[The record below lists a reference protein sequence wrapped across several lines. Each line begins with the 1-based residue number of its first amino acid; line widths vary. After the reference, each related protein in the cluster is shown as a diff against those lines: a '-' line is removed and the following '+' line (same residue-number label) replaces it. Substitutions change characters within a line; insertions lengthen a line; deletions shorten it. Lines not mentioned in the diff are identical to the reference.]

1 MLKNRR
7 KQLELLLNNHH
18 VITIGTSAGGIEA
31 LQTLIGQLPKNFPA
45 AILIVQ
51 HLSNEAA
58 SNLVKVL
65 DKVSQLPIEFAKD
78 RQLIELSHI
87 YLAPPDFHLVVK
99 GEQMK
104 VIRGPRENRMRPAID
119 PLFRTAAVS
128 YRSYATGVI
137 LTGMLDDGTAGLQ
150 AIESCGGMTIV
161 QDPSDAAYSSMP
173 KSAIANVKVDRIAP
187 LKDIPDILIERV
199 KQTPPMVSEIPAE
212 LLLEAPITKEAIT
225 EPETMKQ
232 IGQPVAH
239 SCPSCGGPLW
249 QIGNSAERSSD
260 KSQRFGKDSLLRYRC
275 HIGHAFTSRTLI
287 EEQNEATEKALW
299 IALRT
304 LEERSR
310 LLKNMS
316 DRFAQKGAKTLAETH
331 EERAKEALE
340 HSALIRDL
348 IRALRTVTEFPI
360 EENTN
365 REAS

>member
-1 MLKNRR
+1 MKNFH
-7 KQLELLLNNHH
+7 L
-18 VITIGTSAGGIEA
+18 ITIGTSAGGIKA

-45 AILIVQ
+45 AISIVQ

-58 SNLVKVL
+58 SNLVTVL
-65 DKVSQLPIEFAKD
+65 SKVSQLPIEFAKD
-78 RQLIELSHI
+78 QQLIELSHI
-87 YLAPPDFHLVVK
+87 YLAPPDFHLIVQ
-99 GEQMK
+99 GERLR

-119 PLFRTAAVS
+119 PLFRTAAVT

-199 KQTPPMVSEIPAE
+199 KQTPALVSEVPAD

-232 IGQPVAH
+232 IGKPVAH

-249 QIGNSAERSSD
+249 QIGNSTKLLD
-260 KSQRFGKDSLLRYRC
+260 KSKQFSKESLLRYRC

-304 LEERSR
+304 LEERGR
-310 LLKNMS
+310 LLKNMR
-316 DRFAQKGAKTLAETH
+316 DRYAQRGAVALAKTH
-331 EERAKEALE
+331 EERAEEALE

>member
-1 MLKNRR
+1 MK
-7 KQLELLLNNHH
+7 NHH
-18 VITIGTSAGGIEA
+18 IITIGTSAGGIQA
-31 LQTLIGQLPKNFPA
+31 LQTLIGQLPQNFPA

-58 SNLVKVL
+58 SNLVTVL
-65 DKVSQLPIEFAKD
+65 GKVSQLPIEFAKD
-78 RQLIELSHI
+78 RQLIELGRI
-87 YLAPPDFHLVVK
+87 YLAPPDFHLIVQ
-99 GEQMK
+99 GEHLR

-119 PLFRTAAVS
+119 PLFRTAALT

-137 LTGMLDDGTAGLQ
+137 LTGMLDDGTSGLQ

-173 KSAIANVKVDRIAP
+173 KSAIANVKVDRIVP

-199 KQTPPMVSEIPAE
+199 KQTPAIVSEVPAD
-212 LLLEAPITKEAIT
+212 LLLEAPITKEAIA

-249 QIGNSAERSSD
+249 QIGHGTKQKQSLDLSD
-260 KSQRFGKDSLLRYRC
+260 RLGKGSLLRYRC

-304 LEERSR
+304 LEERGR

-316 DRFAQKGAKTLAETH
+316 DRYAQRGASALAKTH
-331 EERAKEALE
+331 EERAEEALE

-348 IRALRTVTEFPI
+348 IRALRTITEFPI

-365 REAS
+365 RQAS